1 MIAFVIVFLI
11 IAVGHTNNSPKNVV
25 HEQINEP
32 INLNQQK
39 EIFPIKLSSP
49 VFLYGESIPTKYTCN
64 GEDINPSLLIENIS
78 TQVKTLVLAMEDPDA
93 PTGTWNHW
101 IAFNIA
107 PSGSSLEIPE
117 GDENIG
123 TSGRNSWEETGY
135 SGPCPPSGVHHYVFT
150 VYALNQNLQ
159 LNEGASKQQILGA
172 MQGHVINNVQLIGIY
187 EK

>member
-11 IAVGHTNNSPKNVV
+11 IAIGYTNNSPKSVV

-32 INLNQQK
+32 ITLNQEK

-78 TQVKTLVLAMEDPDA
+78 TQVKTLVLTMEDPDA

-101 IAFNIA
+101 IAFNIV
-107 PSGSSLEIPE
+107 PSSSSLEIPE

-123 TSGRNSWEETGY
+123 TSGKNSWGETGY
-135 SGPCPPSGVHHYVFT
+135 SGPCPPSEVHHYVFT
-150 VYALNQNLQ
+150 VYALDQQ
-159 LNEGASKQQILGA
+159 LNLATGTSKQQVLAAI
-172 MQGHVINNVQLIGIY
+172 QGHVLAQSELIGVY